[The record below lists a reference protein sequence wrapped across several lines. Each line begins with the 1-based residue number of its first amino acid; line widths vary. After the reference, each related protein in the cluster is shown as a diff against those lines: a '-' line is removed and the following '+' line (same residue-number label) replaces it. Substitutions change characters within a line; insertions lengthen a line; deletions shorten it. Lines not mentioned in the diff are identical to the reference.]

1 MTKGTKWMYVV
12 VGGIGAMTLV
22 FGAAFLAIQSGA
34 ASSSVAPVSVALEN
48 GTTIWFDKDDTPIE
62 DYDEALAEAL
72 GITVEEL
79 QAAYEAAHATSIEQ
93 AVEEGL
99 LTQEQADDMLEGK
112 RFGLRGRRGF
122 HALGR
127 GMNNFLAEALGISVA
142 ELEAAQEQAHD
153 ALLTKAVEDGI
164 MTQED
169 ADLLQA
175 RRAISDYMEEAM
187 ADAYANVI
195 AQAVADGVITQAQA
209 DQLLEEGPPGM
220 RGPGG
225 IFFGRGF
232 GMHGSRGGMGAFGHH
247 HGRE

>member
-1 MTKGTKWMYVV
+1 MTKGTKWLYIV
-12 VGGIGAMTLV
+12 VGGIGALTLV

-34 ASSSVAPVSVALEN
+34 ASSSAETESLVLKN
-48 GTTIWFDKDDTPIE
+48 RTTVWFDKDDTPIE

-79 QAAYEAAHATSIEQ
+79 QAAYEAAHAAAIEQ

-112 RFGLRGRRGF
+112 RFGLRGQRGF

-127 GMNNFLAEALGISVA
+127 GMNSFLADALGISVA
-142 ELEAAQEQAHD
+142 ELEAAQEQAHSD
-153 ALLTKAVEDGI
+153 LLTKAVEDGKI
-164 MTQED
+164 TQEE
-169 ADLLQA
+169 ADLIQA
-175 RRAISDYMEEAM
+175 RSAIRGYVEEAM
-187 ADAYANVI
+187 AEAYADAL

-209 DQLLEEGPPGM
+209 DLLLEEGRPGT

-225 IFFGRGF
+225 IFFGRGSE
-232 GMHGSRGGMGAFGHH
+232 MHGFRGRMGAFGHH
-247 HGRE
+247 HGQE